1 MAKKKI
7 PRKQLLKQTDEFLT
21 FSARLFQFVIQHK
34 IQILCA
40 FGLVFALILVFSG
53 TRYYSI
59 KSQNK
64 AFALMEQGRI
74 KYENVLNEKG
84 PEIAYSDV
92 QKDFQLI
99 IEKYSSKA
107 GAKLAG
113 VLYANICYR
122 AGDYEKTVGLFKQ
135 ALDDFADN
143 PSLKDLILSGL
154 GYTLEEKK
162 DYPAAVTHF
171 EEIVSDPGA
180 ILKDEA
186 LFSLGRIYAKMGDTT
201 KSTDAYKKIVSEFSD
216 SIYLE
221 LAKEKVSG

>member
-21 FSARLFQFVIQHK
+21 FSARLLQFVIQHK

-64 AFALMEQGRI
+64 AFALMEQSRI
-74 KYENVLNEKG
+74 KYEKALNEKG
-84 PEIAYSDV
+84 PETAYSDV
-92 QKDFQLI
+92 QKDFQSI

-122 AGDYEKTVGLFKQ
+122 AGDYEKAVGLFKQ
-135 ALDDFADN
+135 ALDDFADT
-143 PSLKDLILSGL
+143 PSIKGLILSGL
-154 GYTLEEKK
+154 GYTHEGKE

-171 EEIVSDPGA
+171 EEIVSDPDA
-180 ILKDEA
+180 IMKDEA
-186 LFSLGRIYAKMGDTT
+186 LFSLGRIYAKMGNIA
-201 KSTDAYKKIVSEFSD
+201 KSTGAYKKIVSDFSD

-221 LAKEKVSG
+221 LAKEKISG